1 MKKSEPL
8 SIILILNNRNKR
20 FLGLVQD
27 FSKSLNPFSVSGL
40 TRYMEKIISI
50 DLKTL
55 KILKLTHIW
64 IFSQCKLS
72 MFLHFSNIF
81 SSRILSFEI
90 LKFILK
96 KEFFGKKNFRD
107 EAYKNTF
114 LFLNNISEKSNLG
127 MFLNKQLRRVLPLE
141 KKKEIILENFSKII
155 LFDFDN
161 DLNIMEYRCYIIGN
175 NSLLLPRKVR
185 KLKKLKKNLMEKNLM
200 DETYFDKL
208 TNFQKYCKNNIK
220 NIVRIIEIGP
230 RITAKI
236 LKKF

>member
-1 MKKSEPL
+1 
-8 SIILILNNRNKR
+8 
-20 FLGLVQD
+20 
-27 FSKSLNPFSVSGL
+27 
-40 TRYMEKIISI
+40 
-50 DLKTL
+50 
-55 KILKLTHIW
+55 
-64 IFSQCKLS
+64 

-96 KEFFGKKNFRD
+96 KEFFGKKFRD
-107 EAYKNTF
+107 ETYKNTF

-127 MFLNKQLRRVLPLE
+127 MFLNKHLRRVLPLE

-161 DLNIMEYRCYIIGN
+161 DLNIMDYRCYIIGN
-175 NSLLLPRKVR
+175 NSLLLPRKFR
-185 KLKKLKKNLMEKNLM
+185 KLKKLKKNFVEYKLM
-200 DETYFDKL
+200 DKTYFDKL
-208 TNFQKYCKNNIK
+208 TTFHKFYKNKIK

>member
-1 MKKSEPL
+1 MKKSDPL

-20 FLGLVQD
+20 FLSLVQD

-50 DLKTL
+50 DFKTV
-55 KILKLTHIW
+55 KILKITHIW
-64 IFSQCKLS
+64 IFSRCKLS

-107 EAYKNTF
+107 ETYKNTF

-127 MFLNKQLRRVLPLE
+127 MFLNKHLRRVLPLE

-161 DLNIMEYRCYIIGN
+161 DLNIMDYRCYIIGN
-175 NSLLLPRKVR
+175 NSLLLPRKFR
-185 KLKKLKKNLMEKNLM
+185 KLKKLKKNFVEHKLM
-200 DETYFDKL
+200 DKTYFDKL
-208 TNFQKYCKNNIK
+208 TTFHKFYKNKIK

>member
-50 DLKTL
+50 DIKTV
-55 KILKLTHIW
+55 KILKITHIW

-96 KEFFGKKNFRD
+96 KEFFGKKNFKD
-107 EAYKNTF
+107 DAYKNTF

-127 MFLNKQLRRVLPLE
+127 MFLNKHLRKVLTLE

-161 DLNIMEYRCYIIGN
+161 DLNIMDYRCYIIGN

-185 KLKKLKKNLMEKNLM
+185 KLKKLKKNLMENKLM

-208 TNFQKYCKNNIK
+208 TTFQKYCKNKIK